1 MKAFS
6 GRILTLDDFSGW
18 NLEVGEAFCLAGFCK
33 LVCICLYSF
42 RKSKVSLS
50 RISDR
55 FSQSEFTRPLGFSSM
70 FIPAAML
77 SIRKCIYIYLYLY
90 LP

>member
-1 MKAFS
+1 MIFLAGIWKL
-6 GRILTLDDFSGW
+6 GKL
-18 NLEVGEAFCLAGFCK
+18 FCLAGFCK